1 MSLKRELLCQKKVW
15 GISLCLLLAPQDAAC
30 RQQDS
35 PCLFSTSTHSST
47 FGRACWFVC
56 CAAGCGR
63 GPTRVQP
70 VKSEAQHRDSTECRA
85 QQLSKG
91 RDKSFL
97 DFFYCCLALAIGKT
111 TFLFGNYKSQSA
123 LWEDSGLYQPV
134 PSTNSQI
141 WIRNQF

>member
-1 MSLKRELLCQKKVW
+1 MKHEFKKGASLPEEGVGNLTVPAPSSPRC
-15 GISLCLLLAPQDAAC
+15 CLQAAA
-30 RQQDS
+30 
-35 PCLFSTSTHSST
+35 STHSST